1 MSTPGIY
8 LGTYFFALA
17 GGVVP
22 FLNVEAYLL
31 SVSMLSPE
39 TAMLPIAAVA
49 ALGQMTAKSLL
60 YLAGR
65 GLLELPFKRASD
77 RIRKATARLAG
88 AEGGAMSIVLLSAV
102 TGIPPFYGVS
112 LAAGVLHLRF
122 GRFLSVGCGGRFLRF
137 AAVFVLPRLLS

>member
-1 MSTPGIY
+1 MSAPGIY
-8 LGTYFFALA
+8 LGTYLFALA
-17 GGVVP
+17 GGVIP

-31 SVSMLSPE
+31 SLSMLSAQTE
-39 TAMLPIAAVA
+39 MLPVAAAA

-65 GLLELPFKRASD
+65 GLLKLKFARGSE
-77 RIRKATARLAG
+77 RIRKVTARLAG
-88 AEGGAMSIVLLSAV
+88 AEGRAMTIVLASAV

-112 LAAGVLHLRF
+112 VAAGVLHLRF
-122 GRFLSVGCGGRFLRF
+122 GRFFSVGCGGRFLRF

>member
-1 MSTPGIY
+1 MSPPGIY
-8 LGTYFFALA
+8 LGTFLFSLA
-17 GGVVP
+17 GGVIP

-31 SVSMLSPE
+31 SVSMLSPQ
-39 TAMLPIAAVA
+39 TGMLPVAAAA

-65 GLLELPFKRASD
+65 GLLKLPFKRASD

-88 AEGGAMSIVLLSAV
+88 AEGGAMTLVLVSAV

-112 LAAGVLHLRF
+112 LAAGVLRLRF
-122 GRFLSVGCGGRFLRF
+122 GRFFFAGCGGRFLRF
-137 AAVFVLPRLLS
+137 AAVFVLPRLFS